1 MPAAVN
7 SAPASTHVSGPYGD
21 PNRPASILVVDDE
34 PGIRSFLQ
42 RGLAKR
48 YGLVE
53 VAENSETAD
62 ELCQRCH
69 FDLLVIDIRLPGRSG
84 LEWVQDLRDQ
94 GSTMDVIFITAYADI
109 DATIAAL
116 RSGASD
122 FVLKPF
128 RLEQILNAVERC
140 FERRRLTRENTALR
154 RQVDDFVDRL
164 YGTAGMVGQ
173 SRAMQD
179 VGEIIKRIAPTPTS
193 VLIEGET
200 GTGKELAA
208 RAIHK
213 FSQQDGAFVPVN
225 CVAIAPDLFESE
237 LFGHTKG
244 AFTGAHQARDGLF
257 SFAGGGI
264 LFLDEI
270 SEMPRPLQAKL
281 LRVLESR
288 KIRPVG
294 SDRESPVDVRILT
307 ATNRNLAEEVKSGR
321 FREDLYYRL
330 NVVTIRMPALREHLE
345 DIPELVDF
353 LSKTLAVELGV
364 PPISFSR
371 EDIRRLQDYSWPGNV
386 RELRNLIER
395 ALLLGRLPWDALSGE
410 AVGTTTAQ
418 TLVAPA
424 QGFPADWTLE
434 RVEKSH
440 MLRVLEMAGGNKS
453 EAARRLGVSR
463 KTLERKLR
471 SWPETAEKA
480 GHSA

>member
-1 MPAAVN
+1 MPAVVNPAV
-7 SAPASTHVSGPYGD
+7 ARAHGDGPYGD

-34 PGIRSFLQ
+34 PGICDFLQ
-42 RGLAKR
+42 RALGKR

-53 VAENSETAD
+53 VAEDAETAE
-62 ELCQRCH
+62 ELCKRCH
-69 FDLLVIDIRLPGRSG
+69 FDLLVVDIRLPGRSG
-84 LEWVQDLRDQ
+84 LEWVAGLREN
-94 GSTMDVIFITAYADI
+94 GGNADVIFITAYADV

-116 RSGASD
+116 RAGASD

-128 RLEQILNAVERC
+128 RLEQIMTAVDRC

-164 YGTAGMVGQ
+164 YGTAGMVGRSQ
-173 SRAMQD
+173 PMRD
-179 VGEIIKRIAPTPTS
+179 VTQVIKRVAPTPTS

-213 FSQQDGAFVPVN
+213 FSDPKRPFVPVN
-225 CVAIAPDLFESE
+225 CVAISSDLFESE

-244 AFTGAHQARDGLF
+244 AFTGAHQSREGLF
-257 SFAGGGI
+257 SFASGGI

-270 SEMPRPLQAKL
+270 SEMPVPLQAKL

-294 SDRESPVDVRILT
+294 SDRELSVDVRILT
-307 ATNRNLAEEVKSGR
+307 ATNRNLGEEVKAGR

-330 NVVTIRMPALREHLE
+330 NVVTIRMPTLRERIE
-345 DIPELVDF
+345 DIPELLDF
-353 LSKTLAVELGV
+353 LTQTVAQELGV
-364 PPISFSR
+364 PPISFSS
-371 EDIRRLQDYSWPGNV
+371 EDIAHLQEYSWPGNV
-386 RELRNLIER
+386 RELRNLVER
-395 ALLLGRLPWDALSGE
+395 ALLLGRLPWDALSLHPTQQS
-410 AVGTTTAQ
+410 GTMQNEVRA
-418 TLVAPA
+418 
-424 QGFPADWTLE
+424 GFPADWTLE
-434 RVEKSH
+434 QVETNH
-440 MLRVLEMAGGNKS
+440 MLRVLEAAGGNKS

-471 SWPETAEKA
+471 FRSTKTERA
-480 GHSA
+480 